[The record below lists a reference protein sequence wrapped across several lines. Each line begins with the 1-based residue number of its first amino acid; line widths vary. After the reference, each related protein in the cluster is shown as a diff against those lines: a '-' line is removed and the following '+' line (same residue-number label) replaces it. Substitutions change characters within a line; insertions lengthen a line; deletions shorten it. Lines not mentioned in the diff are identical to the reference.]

1 MPDKAT
7 ENLRPSP
14 KPVKLPPYL
23 THIPGERLL
32 FCLDCKSGWDSLAGA
47 CPACGSR
54 ASLHVLRVLDRRS
67 AA

>member
-1 MPDKAT
+1 MPAT
-7 ENLRPSP
+7 PEKVQPSP
-14 KPVKLPPYL
+14 KPVKLPPHL

-32 FCLDCKSGWDSLAGA
+32 FCLDCKSGWDSRAGA